1 MLKIKREIYQAKR
14 IYLLNEQNIKQGS
27 IIADWIYKQQNG
39 NSIKIDNVV
48 EMTGLEYLCGLI
60 VLILGFNIG
69 YYEAGKGLTNED
81 LKNLYKKVAGKL
93 KK

>member
-1 MLKIKREIYQAKR
+1 MYFLKKILNKDQ
-14 IYLLNEQNIKQGS
+14 LLPIEFINS
-27 IIADWIYKQQNG
+27 NG
-39 NSIKIDNVV
+39 NSIKIDKIVK
-48 EMTGLEYLCGLI
+48 MTGLEYLCGLI
-60 VLILGFNIG
+60 VLLFGFNIG